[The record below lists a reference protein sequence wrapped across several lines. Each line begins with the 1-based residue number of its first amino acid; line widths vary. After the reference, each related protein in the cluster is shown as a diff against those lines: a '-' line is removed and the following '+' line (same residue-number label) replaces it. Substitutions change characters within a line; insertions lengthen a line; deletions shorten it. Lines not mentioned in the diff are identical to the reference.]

1 MSIPIIRRVALL
13 YADETA
19 QAAVPRIKAAVQ
31 SARDVVHVVV
41 GRIGAAA
48 LAAHGVPLPGR
59 ALQAAASADAALV
72 AIGEPHG
79 TTAAAVVGL
88 REELGFTRRFAENE
102 LARMWLSESGLRGCF
117 TVGLLPAGLAAVAL
131 ALEYVLGDPEAADA
145 LRDANRL
152 DHLTPRGPRV
162 SLSAVEG

>member
-1 MSIPIIRRVALL
+1 MSIPVIRRVALL
-13 YADETA
+13 YGDDTA

-31 SARDVVHVVV
+31 TARDVVHVVV

-59 ALQAAASADAALV
+59 ALHAAASADAVLV
-72 AIGEPHG
+72 AISEPHAS
-79 TTAAAVVGL
+79 TAAAVVGL

-131 ALEYVLGDPEAADA
+131 ALEYVLGDPAAADA
-145 LRDANRL
+145 LRDSYRL
-152 DHLTPRGPRV
+152 ERTVTP
-162 SLSAVEG
+162 SLSSGPVLA

>member
-1 MSIPIIRRVALL
+1 MSIPVIRRVALL
-13 YADETA
+13 YADEGA
-19 QAAVPRIKAAVQ
+19 QAALPRIKAAVQ

-59 ALQAAASADAALV
+59 ALHAAASADAVLV
-72 AIGEPHG
+72 AIGEPHAS
-79 TTAAAVVGL
+79 TAAAVVGL
-88 REELGFTRRFAENE
+88 REQLGFTRRFAENE

-117 TVGLLPAGLAAVAL
+117 TVGLLPAGFAAVAL

-145 LRDANRL
+145 LRVHNV
-152 DHLTPRGPRV
+152 TPSLSRGLRI